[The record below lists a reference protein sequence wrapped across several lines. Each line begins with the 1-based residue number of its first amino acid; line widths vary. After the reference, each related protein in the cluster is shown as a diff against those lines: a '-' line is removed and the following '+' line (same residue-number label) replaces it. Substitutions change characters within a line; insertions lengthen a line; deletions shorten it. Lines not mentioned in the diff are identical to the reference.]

1 MIDSTQLSN
10 LIGAILANLMN
21 ILLISIFIA
30 RLSERPKIEHWLGI
44 ILLLSIVPL
53 TYLFIS
59 GISIRRPLLYFIQ
72 IGLMMTYL
80 VVEFLLDYLLKVDF
94 RQTPRIVIPYL
105 MLFFSG
111 AGGMIGV
118 ASQAGRGWSI
128 VTIISFLLM
137 VILSLVQRYLTGQ

>member
-1 MIDSTQLSN
+1 
-10 LIGAILANLMN
+10 
-21 ILLISIFIA
+21 
-30 RLSERPKIEHWLGI
+30 
-44 ILLLSIVPL
+44 
-53 TYLFIS
+53 
-59 GISIRRPLLYFIQ
+59 
-72 IGLMMTYL
+72 MMAYL

>member
-59 GISIRRPLLYFIQ
+59 GISIKRPLLYFIQ
-72 IGLMMTYL
+72 IGLMMAYL

-105 MLFFSG
+105 MLSFSG

>member
-21 ILLISIFIA
+21 ILLISIFVA

-59 GISIRRPLLYFIQ
+59 GISIKRPLLYFIQ
-72 IGLMMTYL
+72 IGLMMAYL

-111 AGGMIGV
+111 TGGMIGV
-118 ASQAGRGWSI
+118 ASQAGRGWSVATI
-128 VTIISFLLM
+128 VSFLLM
-137 VILSLVQRYLTGQ
+137 VILSLVQRHLTGQ